1 MANEPGIRLRWRS
14 AFSFGEPTTQVFAAS
29 AWKDTAIDRVYPYA
43 ATTGISVDYGSAA
56 KLALNSVMN
65 SVGVPEA
72 IFICLATGPVREI
85 SLEQLEAMC
94 ETSAY
99 WYHRADCSAE
109 LWASSKF

>member
-1 MANEPGIRLRWRS
+1 MANEPGIRLRWSS
-14 AFSFGEPTTQVFAAS
+14 AFSFGEPTVQCFAAS
-29 AWKDTAIDRVYPYA
+29 AWKDVAIDRVYPFK

-56 KLALNSVMN
+56 KSAFNAIMN

-72 IFICLATGPVREI
+72 IFICLATGPVKEI
-85 SLEQLEAMC
+85 SLEQLEAMRFD
-94 ETSAY
+94 EPK